1 MYLRALSLIAAAAL
15 SFSVQAQQQYPTGPV
30 KVVVPFAAGSSTD
43 MIGREIAKTLSEGL
57 HQSFVVENRPG
68 AQATIGSAEVAK
80 AKPDGYTL
88 LLGSTTSIP
97 AAPFLLKNMPYHPLT
112 DLTPVARIGAVPFIL
127 VVRADLPVK
136 TVAELIDYGR
146 KNPGKLTWGY
156 ANAANQASAAMMTHT
171 AGIDTTAVP
180 YTGVPQMIVDMIGNR
195 LDFAICDTTN
205 AAPQIKSG
213 KLRALA
219 VTTAAELKQLPG
231 VPPLNKTIPG
241 YELVGWYGVYAPA
254 HTPPAV
260 IAKLEKTILAGL
272 EDPSLQQ
279 HYASAGLIPYPA
291 GAKELTAFGE
301 SETKK
306 WAQMVKAANIQPQ

>member
-1 MYLRALSLIAAAAL
+1 MHVKALSLFAAVAL
-15 SFSVQAQQQYPTGPV
+15 SFSVQAQQYPSGPV

-43 MIGREIAKTLSEGL
+43 MIGREIARTLSDGL

-68 AQATIGSAEVAK
+68 AQATIGSAEVAR

-97 AAPFLLKNMPYHPLT
+97 AAPFLLKNMPYKPLT

-127 VVRADLPVK
+127 VTRADLPVK
-136 TVAELIDYGR
+136 SVSELIEYGR
-146 KNPGKLTWGY
+146 KNPGKLSWGY

-171 AGIDTTAVP
+171 AGIETTAVP

-195 LDFAICDTTN
+195 LDFAIVDITN
-205 AAPQIKSG
+205 AAPQIKAG

-219 VTTAAELKQLPG
+219 VTTSKELEQLPG
-231 VPPLNKTIPG
+231 VPALSETIKG

-260 IAKLEKTILAGL
+260 IATLAKVILKGL
-272 EDPSLQQ
+272 DDPGLQQ
-279 HYASAGLIPYPA
+279 RYASAGLIPYPA
-291 GAKELTAFGE
+291 GTQELAAFGE

-306 WAQMVKAANIQPQ
+306 WAEMVKAANIQPQ